1 MVEHRTPVTARLA
14 LGALAVLLVGC
25 GTVDGTATPG
35 EIDVRSLEVG
45 SLTTVPADIEIGRKP
60 TDGTILEGLRMAGAV
75 VFPHEVDPA
84 LTHNWGTD
92 VLDTPR
98 RASDASAISNVNLGV
113 LERHRM
119 IVGFDIAEGSQA
131 FDKAKPAIETD
142 ARVTRVVLLRF
153 PGAKI
158 AEEAAR
164 DLEATDFGVSPD
176 NQPVQIPGY
185 PAAHAHWR
193 PGVKTIGATFAHGE
207 IVVSL
212 FLQHPSPDI
221 DALAKRVAAVLD
233 AQIPLLDK
241 FTPTAPDRIADLP
254 RDPDDLLRRTLIPGP
269 ANQQIAIASREFA
282 AWTGRAGLHYRPTE
296 PAELGAAWDRGE
308 VDSVAHSYSTTLFRF
323 RDDAAA
329 SAFGATWQ
337 DTLSAAAH
345 PVAAPEGLPQARCAE
360 RRAAG
365 GAPALTRC
373 YVSYRRYGAFVS
385 GAEPAGARRQAAAQ
399 YALLANAQ

>member
-1 MVEHRTPVTARLA
+1 MAEHRTPVTARLA

-25 GTVDGTATPG
+25 GTVDGAATPG
-35 EIDVRSLEVG
+35 EIDVRSLDVG
-45 SLTTVPADIEIGRKP
+45 SYTTAPADIEAGRKS
-60 TDGTILEGLRMAGAV
+60 TDGPILEGLRMAGAV
-75 VFPHEVDPA
+75 VFPHDVDPA
-84 LTHNWGTD
+84 LIHNWGTD

-98 RASDASAISNVNLGV
+98 RAADTSAISSVNLAV

-119 IVGFDIAEGSQA
+119 MVAFDIAEGSLA

-142 ARVTRVVLLRF
+142 ARITRVVLLRF
-153 PGAKI
+153 PGAQVAK
-158 AEEAAR
+158 EAAR

-176 NQPVQIPGY
+176 NQPVPIPGY

-221 DALAKRVAAVLD
+221 DALATRVSAVLD
-233 AQIPLLDK
+233 AQIPLLDA
-241 FTPTAPDRIADLP
+241 FTPTAPDKIAQLP
-254 RDPDDLLRRTLIPGP
+254 RDPDELLRRTLIPGP
-269 ANQQIAIASREFA
+269 ANQQIAISSREFA
-282 AWTGRAGLHYRPTE
+282 AWPGRASAHYRPTE
-296 PAELGAAWDRGE
+296 PAELGAAWDRGG
-308 VDSVAHSYSTTLFRF
+308 VDSVSNSYSTTLFRF

-329 SAFGATWQ
+329 VAFGTTWQ

-345 PVAAPEGLPQARCAE
+345 PVSAPADVPQARCAE
-360 RRAAG
+360 RRAG
-365 GAPALTRC
+365 SAPALTRC
-373 YVSYRRYGAFVS
+373 YVNYRRYGAFVS
-385 GAEPAGARRQAAAQ
+385 GAEPAGVRQQAAAQ

>member
-60 TDGTILEGLRMAGAV
+60 TDGPILEGLRMAGAV

-176 NQPVQIPGY
+176 NRPVQIPGY

-329 SAFGATWQ
+329 IAFGATWQ

>member
-60 TDGTILEGLRMAGAV
+60 TDGPILEGLRMAGAV

-296 PAELGAAWDRGE
+296 PAELGAAWDRGG